1 MKRRGSAGAAAPK
14 PSPARACVATFAA
27 WILTL
32 ACGTA
37 FGASLLPA
45 TFLPVSAS
53 VVRVE
58 VERVQGGL
66 GIGSGVTVAPEIIVT
81 NCHVTRDAT
90 AIRISGAGRVW
101 EVTGEFAQ
109 GARDICFLHVPEWS
123 GRAVALSER
132 EPLQIGEPV
141 AAIGFTGGTGRSL
154 QFGQVR
160 ALHAL
165 EGGSIVETDAAF
177 TSGASGGGLFDAK
190 GALVGLLTFRS
201 LENGGS
207 YYALP
212 VGWIRERIPGAGQW
226 TDVQPLHDAA
236 AFWQRDRTT
245 QPYFMRAAS
254 LLAQHRWA
262 ELIDLTD
269 VWARASPDQ
278 AEPFRLRGK
287 AFQETHH
294 DESAVQAFSEALRLD
309 PGDVTSWYGLGLA
322 YATLG
327 DVDSLEKAEAKL
339 SGMDG
344 TLADALRAA
353 IAQLRGT
360 R

>member
-1 MKRRGSAGAAAPK
+1 MKRRHAASQRPAAYGRRHAGAAVLAAVVLGPL
-14 PSPARACVATFAA
+14 SPTGLAA
-27 WILTL
+27 ALQ
-32 ACGTA
+32 
-37 FGASLLPA
+37 PA
-45 TFLPVSAS
+45 TFLPLSAS

-66 GIGSGVTVAPEIIVT
+66 GIGSGVTVAPEVVVT

-90 AIRISGAGRVW
+90 AIRVSGAGRAW
-101 EVTGEFAQ
+101 QVTGQYAE
-109 GARDICFLHVPEWS
+109 GTRDICFLHVPDWN

-132 EPLQIGEPV
+132 EPLRLGEPV

-154 QFGQVR
+154 QFGEVR
-160 ALHAL
+160 ALHPFDGAA
-165 EGGSIVETDAAF
+165 IIETSAAF
-177 TSGASGGGLFDAK
+177 TSGASGGGLFDAQ

-212 VGWIRERIPGAGQW
+212 VAWVRERIPGAQQW
-226 TDVQPLHDAA
+226 NGVRPLHDAA
-236 AFWQRDRTT
+236 AFWQRDRVT

-254 LLAQHRWA
+254 LLAQRRWS

-269 VWARASPDQ
+269 AWARASPTE

-287 AFQETHH
+287 AFQETHRG
-294 DESAVQAFSEALRLD
+294 EYAVQAFSEALRLEPSD
-309 PGDVTSWYGLGLA
+309 AASWYGIALA

-327 DVDSLEKAEAKL
+327 DADSSREAEAAL

-344 TLADALRAA
+344 VLAADLRAA
-353 IAQLRGT
+353 IELLRDV